1 MDQDGREVKVRDGL
15 QGEPDAGE
23 QLKRLDEDPPGARLL
38 VSAGSRFLPGQVHD
52 LLRLDLAVLQ
62 KKLRGSSR
70 NIFRE
75 TAIVLKCEV
84 TAWDLSC
91 RPY

>member
-62 KKLRGSSR
+62 KILRGSWR
-70 NIFRE
+70 NRDCFE
-75 TAIVLKCEV
+75 M
-84 TAWDLSC
+84 
-91 RPY
+91 